1 MQGDLTASRVKK
13 NFSYFSVPEEETW
26 RFGPILEL
34 TADDLF
40 IPGFTDEETSSLLE
54 TLCAS

>member
-1 MQGDLTASRVKK
+1 MTASQVKK
-13 NFSYFSVPEEETW
+13 NFSYFPVPEEETC
-26 RFGPILEL
+26 RLGPILEL

-40 IPGFTDEETSSLLE
+40 IPGFTDEETSALLE